1 MPWPLNIDPQQILLH
16 WMNLAILAG
25 GLYFLLYKPVKEF
38 IAKRE
43 AYYKEL
49 DGQAQDKLARA
60 EELKA
65 EYQAKLDGA
74 GEEIRQARARAQQSA
89 QQSAQEQLDQA
100 QEQANQIVAHAH
112 VEAERVREQG
122 LRDSQQ
128 ELRRLADSDL
138 DKAVGMGA
146 RLAMQEMVQR
156 DKELHH
162 DTRGAY
168 ECYGKGI

>member
-38 IAKRE
+38 MAKRE

-128 ELRRLADSDL
+128 ELRRLAEE
-138 DKAVGMGA
+138 ATR
-146 RLAMQEMVQR
+146 RLALRQDPFDQFLDLAE
-156 DKELHH
+156 
-162 DTRGAY
+162 G
-168 ECYGKGI
+168 GKRNESR